1 MLTNTE
7 LHILSPNNYTC
18 NINKINFLEK
28 LDIYILYLIE
38 NIVDNSFYWGI
49 RVIGSNHYMKP
60 ICKINIK
67 ENGDCETYYDA
78 TFRSIHNSIGYHI
91 YVPSVKLY
99 TIPSKYKII
108 PNDKRKWNELC
119 QFVEKYNSN
128 SQISVIIN
136 VHDLKEFISTF
147 L

>member
-1 MLTNTE
+1 MFADTL
-7 LHILSPNNYTC
+7 LYILSPNNYTC

-28 LDIYILYLIE
+28 LEDGLCLVE
-38 NIVDNSFYWGI
+38 NIVDNSFYWGM
-49 RVIGSNHYMKP
+49 RVFVGLNRSVKL

-67 ENGDCETYYDA
+67 ENGDCKTHYDA
-78 TFRSIHNSIGYHI
+78 KFKFIHNSIGYHI

-99 TIPSKYKII
+99 TIPSEYKII

-119 QFVEKYNSN
+119 QTIAKCKVEHP
-128 SQISVIIN
+128 ISVIIN
-136 VHDLKEFISTF
+136 ISDLRQFINTF